1 VKQHA
6 GKQEYHLTAKTSW
19 DIRRRAILQDA
30 GVTRHIE
37 QLPAGFHPA
46 SETAIPHEC
55 EPRPSLPL
63 FDCLRPEFFVRCNEP
78 AFVR

>member
-19 DIRRRAILQDA
+19 DIRPRAILQDA

-46 SETAIPHEC
+46 SETAIPQ
-55 EPRPSLPL
+55 
-63 FDCLRPEFFVRCNEP
+63 
-78 AFVR
+78 